1 MYNHQWPFEQGQL
14 SWPSVPQQDPD
25 QTLYDTPPGSSAFD
39 YATYSAL
46 QGLARPPTPT
56 VPNSSTEQ
64 DKDAP
69 QHRVVTVSTYF
80 HPSRFPQSDL
90 ILLSSDG
97 IRFYVQKSDI
107 DAASTATVPAFLFF
121 AGHGADDD
129 VVQLPVGGQ
138 ILTIILSAIYRVPRQ
153 LHSPTCDELIEAVDK
168 MPEYA
173 LVPKELIAADNPLL
187 HLLLAHAPLRPL
199 DIYALAGHHGIEQLA
214 KPTSSHLLS
223 VSLHHI
229 TDALA
234 ARIGTTYLRRLF
246 LLHKTRVDT
255 LKQILSQTPRF
266 HPQTKLCD
274 FEAQKKL
281 TRTWA
286 LGTTRLAWK
295 LRADTST
302 QDIKDVFEPLIT
314 NLGCGDCMEKLKEQL
329 QDVLETWAIV
339 NCTI

>member
-1 MYNHQWPFEQGQL
+1 M
-14 SWPSVPQQDPD
+14 PQQDPD

-56 VPNSSTEQ
+56 VSINLL
-64 DKDAP
+64 
-69 QHRVVTVSTYF
+69 
-80 HPSRFPQSDL
+80 FPQSDL
-90 ILLSSDG
+90 ILSSSDG

-107 DAASTATVPAFLFF
+107 NAASTATVPVFLCF
-121 AGHGADDD
+121 ASHGPDDD
-129 VVQLPVGGQ
+129 VVQLPVEGQ
-138 ILTIILSAIYRVPRQ
+138 ILTIILSAIYRVPCQ
-153 LHSPTCDELIEAVDK
+153 LHGPTCDELIEAVDK

-173 LVPKELIAADNPLL
+173 LTPKELIDANNPLL

-199 DIYALAGHHGIEQLA
+199 DIYALAGHHGIEHLA

-223 VSLHHI
+223 LSLHHI

-234 ARIGTTYLRRLF
+234 ARMGATYLRRLF
-246 LLHKTRVDT
+246 LLHKSRTDT
-255 LKQILSQTPRF
+255 LKQILAQTPRF
-266 HPQTKLCD
+266 HPLTRLCD

-281 TRTWA
+281 TRAWA

-302 QDIKDVFEPLIT
+302 QDIKDVFVPLT
-314 NLGCGDCMEKLKEQL
+314 TKLGCDDCMERLKERL
-329 QDVLETWAIV
+329 QDVLETWALV
-339 NCTI
+339 DCTI